1 MSHLRKS
8 GRDMIAHSHYCHELS
23 RTAVAHMF
31 GNSGEE
37 HVLIAE
43 FEENRLVRAA
53 SKAPEWFLEFW
64 QNRQK
69 GGQQKD

>member
-1 MSHLRKS
+1 
-8 GRDMIAHSHYCHELS
+8 
-23 RTAVAHMF
+23 MF